1 MVSLIKS
8 IISIGF
14 IKIEEADK
22 NSKMST
28 DDLVPFDRSKNRG
41 RVSQTNSIFSVSS
54 TRPSSSASTSSE
66 MTSGG
71 ISLGGEK

>member
-41 RVSQTNSIFSVSS
+41 RVSQTNSIFSASS